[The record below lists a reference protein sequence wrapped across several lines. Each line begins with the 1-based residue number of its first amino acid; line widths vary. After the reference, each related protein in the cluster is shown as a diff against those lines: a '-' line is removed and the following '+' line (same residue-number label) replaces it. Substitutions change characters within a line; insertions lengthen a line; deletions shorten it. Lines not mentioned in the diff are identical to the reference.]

1 MAWVRIHDGAMSHPK
16 LLRLSD
22 KAFRLWVWGL
32 TYSQQHLTDG
42 WLPERSQPADLKRA
56 TNEIVAI
63 GLWEKTDNGHQ
74 IHDYLD
80 WNDSK
85 SVVVEARQLAKVR
98 MALVRDPELRKALR
112 ERDQDQCR
120 FCGIEVNWADR
131 KSRGGATYDHV
142 RPGGGDTLDNLVIAC
157 RGCNSKKGKRT
168 PAEAGM
174 SLLPESR
181 FVSRYINTKTSLVS
195 SGLGS
200 SSSSSSSVKRETPIS
215 GTLDAELADRAGAF
229 CERYAELYSVH
240 RRGARYFPR
249 PALDYTKACELCQVW
264 DNERLERLAVV
275 FLKCEEPFAVSGSRT
290 IGQFAA
296 MASWADD
303 RLREVESA

>member
-1 MAWVRIHDGAMSHPK
+1 MAWVRIHDAAMTHPK
-16 LLRLSD
+16 ILRLSD

-32 TYSQQHLTDG
+32 TYAQQHLTDG
-42 WLPERSQPADLKRA
+42 FLPALAIPGAFVKSIKDLLS
-56 TNEIVAI
+56 V
-63 GLWEKTDNGHQ
+63 GLWASVETGYQ
-74 IHDYLD
+74 VHDYLD
-80 WNDSK
+80 WNDSRDTVTK
-85 SVVVEARQLAKVR
+85 KRTEAKDR
-98 MALVRDPELRKALR
+98 MAAARVRSQP
-112 ERDQDQCR
+112 
-120 FCGIEVNWADR
+120 
-131 KSRGGATYDHV
+131 V
-142 RPGGGDTLDNLVIAC
+142 RTNEQTNNP
-157 RGCNSKKGKRT
+157 R
-168 PAEAGM
+168 
-174 SLLPESR
+174 
-181 FVSRYINTKTSLVS
+181 TSLEVLR
-195 SGLGS
+195 GLVS
-200 SSSSSSSVKRETPIS
+200 SSSSSSSIKRETPIS

-303 RLREVESA
+303 RLREVESV

>member
-1 MAWVRIHDGAMSHPK
+1 MTHPK
-16 LLRLSD
+16 IVGLSD
-22 KAFRLWVWGL
+22 RAFRLWVWGL

-42 WLPERSQPADLKRA
+42 WIPAIAIPGVFVRSIKDL
-56 TNEIVAI
+56 VA
-63 GLWEKTDNGHQ
+63 GHSWDSVEGGYR

-85 SVVVEARQLAKVR
+85 AVVVEARQLAKVR

-112 ERDQDQCR
+112 DRDQDQCR

-157 RGCNSKKGKRT
+157 RGCNSRKGKRT
-168 PAEAGM
+168 PEEAGM
-174 SLLPESR
+174 TLLPVSR
-181 FVSRYINTKTSLVS
+181 FVSRYINTQTSLIS
-195 SGLGS
+195 SGLGIS
-200 SSSSSSSVKRETPIS
+200 SSSGSSSERESERKPPPMN
-215 GTLDAELADRAGAF
+215 GTTDPELAARAGDF
-229 CERYAELYSVH
+229 CERYAELYFKH
-240 RRGARYFPR
+240 RRGARYLPR

-264 DNERLERLAVV
+264 DNDRLERLAVV
-275 FLKCEEPFAVSGSRT
+275 FLKCEEPFAMSGSRT

-303 RLREVESA
+303 RLREAEAS